1 MRILRVSR
9 SGSLPVRGAAVAVGN
24 FDGVHLGHRRVV
36 ETARTLAE
44 RLGAP
49 LGVVTFEPHPR
60 EVVSPADAPRRLTP
74 FARKA
79 ALLRSLG
86 VRLLFVL
93 RFDRSLMGLAPA
105 EFVER
110 VLHRRLGARA
120 VAVGENFRFGHRRS
134 GTPAALAALARP
146 LGMAVAVVERVT
158 VEGAPCSSTRIRELL
173 ARGEIALAN
182 RLLGEPFELW
192 GGVVRGDG
200 LGRRLG
206 FPTAN
211 LRPAGRRPVVP
222 GAGIYVVRAAVRGGS
237 GWRFHPAVASLG
249 TRPAVG
255 GGDFRI
261 EVHLLDANPDLYGKR
276 LRVVFLDRI
285 REERDFPSLESL
297 TRQMAE
303 DCRRARTYFGL
314 LGARG

>member
-9 SGSLPVRGAAVAVGN
+9 SGSLPVGGAAVAVGN

-60 EVVSPADAPRRLTP
+60 EVVSPADAPPRLTP

-79 ALLRSLG
+79 ALLGGLG
-86 VRLLFVL
+86 VRVLFVL
-93 RFDRSLMGLAPA
+93 RFDRALMGLAP
-105 EFVER
+105 EVFVEQ
-110 VLHRRLGARA
+110 VLHRRLGVRA
-120 VAVGENFRFGHRRS
+120 VAVGENFRFGHRRM

-146 LGMAVAVVERVT
+146 LGMEVAVLERVT

-173 ARGEIALAN
+173 ARGEIPLAN
-182 RLLGEPFELW
+182 RLLGEAFELR

-211 LRPAGRRPVVP
+211 LRPAGRRPALP
-222 GAGIYVVRAAVRGGS
+222 GAGIYVVRAGVRTGL
-237 GWRFHPAVASLG
+237 GWRFYPAVASLG

-255 GGDFRI
+255 GRDFRV
-261 EVHLLDANPDLYGKR
+261 EVHLLDADPDLYGQR

-285 REERDFPSLESL
+285 REERDFPSLAAL

-303 DCRRARTYFGL
+303 DCRRARAYFGL
-314 LGARG
+314 AGARG